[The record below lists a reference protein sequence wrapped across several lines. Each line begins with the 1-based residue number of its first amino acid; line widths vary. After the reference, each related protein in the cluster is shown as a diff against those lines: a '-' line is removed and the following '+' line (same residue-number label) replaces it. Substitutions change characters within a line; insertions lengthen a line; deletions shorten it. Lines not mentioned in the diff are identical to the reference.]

1 MIVRHVKRLYIAIG
15 IFVLVMILNLP
26 FPHSVPFSAGN
37 VYMMGIQING
47 SNGFYFVGLC
57 LIVALCVG
65 VYLLATSLEKYRV
78 RLVFLALVLYGL
90 LPQFMV
96 DFYQHTVASGIY
108 AIVYDLESSECQ
120 FEKLDDQR
128 MDVMC
133 DLPLENLSDK
143 KVEFDI
149 RFLNAS
155 LLGDQRNLIPVI
167 NETGPFEVALQG
179 RETKMVRIQTEV
191 DISQLHSYS
200 EGDST
205 HVYIEIV
212 QGNKVRRL

>member
-1 MIVRHVKRLYIAIG
+1 MIVRNVKRLYIAIG

-37 VYMMGIQING
+37 VYIMGILING
-47 SNGFYFVGLC
+47 SNGFNFVGLF

-78 RLVFLALVLYGL
+78 RLVFLALVLNGL
-90 LPQFMV
+90 LPQYMV
-96 DFYQHTVASGIY
+96 DFYQNTFASGIY
-108 AIVYDLESSECQ
+108 AIRYHIDSSECQ
-120 FEKLDDQR
+120 FEKVDDQR
-128 MDVMC
+128 MDVIC

-143 KVEFDI
+143 EVKFDV

-155 LLGDQRNLIPVI
+155 LLGDQRKLIPLI
-167 NETGPFEVALQG
+167 NDAGPFEVSLQG
-179 RETKMVRIQTEV
+179 RETKMVGIQTEV

-200 EGDST
+200 EGGST

-212 QGNKVRRL
+212 QGNKLRRL